1 MQLFS
6 VPDLSCWCRYEGFIY
21 PATINPARHHTD
33 RMEGS
38 VGGVAVGVVCGVL
51 GAGAVVIGAAY
62 YIIMK
67 YNSRRYRGYESL

>member
-1 MQLFS
+1 MS
-6 VPDLSCWCRYEGFIY
+6 KYYSRYDSFIY
-21 PATINPARHHTD
+21 PATIDPARHHSD
-33 RMEGS
+33 RVDAG

>member
-1 MQLFS
+1 M
-6 VPDLSCWCRYEGFIY
+6 G
-21 PATINPARHHTD
+21 
-33 RMEGS
+33 GG

-67 YNSRRYRGYESL
+67 YNTRRYRGYESL